1 MILLE
6 KLVFYVLVFC
16 LPFQTRKILY
26 QWGGSFNE
34 WTSAYLYL
42 TDILIILLF
51 LFWAWRIRKQRFLVL
66 RQVQDIIKNHG
77 FWLVVFLLICL
88 SSLVQARNFQ
98 LSFYQWFKLL
108 EFVGLFFYLKHCVIL
123 RPKAEESISYSTGSF
138 ANAQDD
144 RMKIKFKR
152 LAQIFVASGLFQ
164 SIIALGQ
171 YINQKD
177 LGLRLLTESPL
188 RIGISGV
195 AKIIVDDLKFIRPYG
210 GLPHPNLLAVF
221 LFTSIFFLYWLWL
234 RKEHSLNKNYFFFF
248 IFGIL
253 FFTLCFTFSRI
264 IIAVF
269 VIVSFVYFIFIF
281 KQSLQDK
288 NRKLSRKVIK
298 IFVLF
303 LVLCSLFSV
312 FAWPEVSSRWQI
324 SLTEQSI
331 TLRNLYN
338 QTAFFIIKEHP
349 VIGIGLGNFVAEMKE
364 IFDLLGAWTLQPV
377 HNLYLLIASELGLIG
392 LIVFLMFVF
401 QLTRQAKEQ
410 KAKNRQQYYLLLCL
424 VSCFLFLGL
433 FDHYFWTLQQGQIL
447 FWLVLGLLVSFENKS
462 PRLY

>member
-1 MILLE
+1 MVFLE
-6 KLVFYVLVFC
+6 KIVFYVLVFC

-51 LFWAWRIRKQRFLVL
+51 LFWAWRIRKQRFLVF
-66 RQVQDIIKNHG
+66 RQVQDIIKSPG

-98 LSFYQWFKLL
+98 LGFYQWFKLL
-108 EFVGLFFYLKHCVIL
+108 EFVGLFFYLKYNFKEL
-123 RPKAEESISYSTGSF
+123 F
-138 ANAQDD
+138 
-144 RMKIKFKR
+144 KFKR

-188 RIGISGV
+188 DIGISGV
-195 AKIIVDDLKFIRPYG
+195 AKIIVNDLKFIRPYG
-210 GLPHPNLLAVF
+210 GLPHTNLLAVF
-221 LFTSIFFLYWLWL
+221 LFTSLFFLYWLWL

-281 KQSLQDK
+281 KQSLRDK

-303 LVLCSLFSV
+303 LVLCSLFSIL
-312 FAWPEVSSRWQI
+312 AWPEISSRWQI

-338 QTAFFIIKEHP
+338 QTAFFIIKEYP
-349 VIGIGLGNFVAEMKE
+349 VIGIGLGNFVTEMKE
-364 IFDLLGAWTLQPV
+364 TFDLLGAWTLQPV

-401 QLTRQAKEQ
+401 QLIRQAKEQ
-410 KAKNRQQYYLLLCL
+410 KTKNREQKQIILFL
-424 VSCFLFLGL
+424 VFCFLLFGL